1 MSSSPIDELRQNIFR
16 VRRRR
21 ALMLLL
27 REIGLALVFT
37 AVLFMAL
44 GLMETVFEFG
54 AAVRFGLFA
63 VLLAGVAAI
72 AVRFFRLQRR
82 IDADDQRIA
91 HYIEE
96 HIPELEQR
104 LITSMEFSGPAKAGQ
119 PSVLVEQ
126 LLADTQGQ
134 LQGLNLDRVVSGR
147 TAWPA
152 AGAAVLVIGCLVLAF
167 WNWADFS
174 RAGRRIILPW
184 AEGPDAAAA
193 AVGLAVEPGT
203 IRIQRDNDVLFVAR
217 IENASPQQVDLYF
230 QNDQAGWNR
239 VAMKREASELNYVY
253 LLPSVKK
260 EVAYYVDIGVKRSDQ
275 YHITVFERPRVEQV
289 AVEYEYPPYTGL
301 QNKSVENGGDVTAP
315 EGTRITVQATF
326 NKPVES
332 STLVFGDGTTVEL
345 KPDGSTAGG
354 SFIVRQDATYTIQAV
369 DTEQMQNEDTYEYF
383 VRAIPDEKPTVTVER
398 PGGDRR
404 VMSLEEVLIS
414 ARAQD
419 DYGLVKFDL
428 NYMVAGG
435 GQHDVAFL
443 DAPRRELNLA
453 VDGRTTLYLEDLAV
467 KPGDFILYYLTA
479 ADNNVLKGPAEVV
492 SDIYFL
498 EVVSTAEAF
507 RKAGQQ
513 AGGGGGGSGG
523 RGQSPSALVQN
534 QKNII
539 AGTWKLLRQNAEL
552 NPAQFAENVETLA
565 TSQRE
570 VLERTQLSLRRLLER
585 FSLSDKSYDRAVE
598 NLKQAVDH
606 MERAAA
612 ELTSR
617 QLEQALGPEQAA
629 LQAIMKAEAE
639 SRQTSIQVANN
650 RSAAGRGGD
659 QQQERQDL
667 MELFEM
673 EMGRLENRYELPQ
686 QAADAQQNNGR
697 EDTLAKL
704 RDLARRQERLNRG
717 QTDLARRQDRM
728 TDEQKKRR
736 LEQLRREQEE
746 LSRQAQELS
755 RQMSRLARSD
765 GMRQWSDRKR
775 QLEQATRQMQ
785 EAARSLGR
793 RESDNALAGGRQVLE
808 NLRNQE
814 REMSLEQQASI
825 SNLVDALSRKAQDLQ
840 SREKQIMRDLRGLQ
854 PEKEGGAQ
862 QPGAGVQPLEE
873 LKNVLSSKDELQR
886 DLSAA
891 ESMLRTLEK
900 KGRQEQ
906 PGIADRAGE
915 TRRSLQAEAI
925 ASRIEE
931 SRDMLQQ
938 GLLGPSMDTEK
949 KIDQS
954 IDRVS
959 KKLQNL
965 GRRTALSRE
974 EQLKQAL
981 ADAGSLRRELE
992 NLQKQI
998 QSLGQGKQD
1007 LTRAL
1012 PQSGEAQSPQPGSA
1026 ANEGGRARDSLQNG
1040 LQRSRRY
1047 AQGLVQ
1053 PWARGESW
1061 GIDARSIQRQLTRQ
1075 EIEDFLSQPDLWN
1088 RLLEPVRELES
1099 ALRAEADVN
1108 RIEDKIF
1115 SDPEDEVPARY
1126 RDQVDEYYRNLSQ
1139 VERNPMQQ

>member
-1 MSSSPIDELRQNIFR
+1 MNSNIDELRQNIFR

-44 GLMETVFEFG
+44 GLLETVFKFG
-54 AAVRFGLFA
+54 AAGRFGLFG

-72 AVRFFRLQRR
+72 GVRFFRLQRR
-82 IDADDQRIA
+82 IGSDDQRIA

-96 HIPELEQR
+96 HIPGLEQR

-134 LQGLNLDRVVSGR
+134 LQGFNLDRVVSGR

-152 AGAAVLVIGCLVLAF
+152 AGAAVLVIGCLVLAL

-203 IRIQRDNDVLFVAR
+203 IRIQRGNDVLFVAR
-217 IENASPQQVDLYF
+217 IENASPQQVDLYL

-239 VAMKREASELNYVY
+239 VAMKREGSEPTYVY

-260 EVAYYVDIGVKRSDQ
+260 EVAYYVDIGVKRSDR
-275 YHITVFERPRVEQV
+275 YRIAVFERPRVEQL
-289 AVEYEYPPYTGL
+289 AVGYEYPPYTGL

-315 EGTRITVQATF
+315 EGTRITLQATF
-326 NKPVES
+326 NKPVS
-332 STLVFGDGTTVEL
+332 NATLVFGDGTTVDFN
-345 KPDGSTAGG
+345 PDGNTAGG
-354 SFIVRQDATYTIQAV
+354 AFIIRKDATYTIKAV
-369 DTEQMQNEDTYEYF
+369 DAEQMQNEDAYEYF
-383 VRAIPDEKPTVTVER
+383 VRAIADEKPSVTVER

-419 DYGLVKFDL
+419 DYGLVKFGL

-435 GQHDVAFL
+435 GKHDVAFL
-443 DAPRRELNLA
+443 DAPRRELNLV
-453 VDGRTTLYLEDLAV
+453 VDGQTTLYLEDLAV

-479 ADNNVLKGPAEVV
+479 ADNNALKGPAEVV

-498 EVVSTAEAF
+498 EVISTAEEF
-507 RKAGQQ
+507 RRAGQQ

-565 TSQRE
+565 TSQRQ
-570 VLERTQLSLRRLLER
+570 VMERTQLSLQRLLER
-585 FSLSDKSYDRAVE
+585 FSLSDNSYDRAVE
-598 NLKQAVDH
+598 NLKRAVGH

-612 ELTSR
+612 ELTFR

-639 SRQTSIQVANN
+639 SRQTSIQVAKN

-659 QQQERQDL
+659 RQQERQDL

-686 QAADAQQNNGR
+686 QPADAQQNNGR

-717 QTDLARRQDRM
+717 QSDLARRLDRM

-746 LSRQAQELS
+746 LSRRAQELS

-765 GMRQWSDRKR
+765 GMRQWSDRQR
-775 QLEQATRQMQ
+775 RLEQTTRQMQ

-793 RESDNALAGGRQVLE
+793 REPDNALAGGRQALE
-808 NLRNQE
+808 NLRDQE

-854 PEKEGGAQ
+854 PGKEGGTQ
-862 QPGAGVQPLEE
+862 QRDGQPLEE
-873 LKNVLSSKDELQR
+873 IKDVLSGKDELQR
-886 DLSAA
+886 DLAAA
-891 ESMLRTLEK
+891 ESMLRTLER
-900 KGRQEQ
+900 KGRREQ
-906 PGIADRAGE
+906 PEIAGRAGE
-915 TRRSLQAEAI
+915 TRRSLQTEAI
-925 ASRIEE
+925 ASRIEK
-931 SRDMLQQ
+931 SREMLQQ

-959 KKLQNL
+959 KNLQNL
-965 GRRTALSRE
+965 GRRTVRSRE
-974 EQLKQAL
+974 EQLRQAL
-981 ADAGSLRRELE
+981 ADAESLRRELE

-998 QSLGQGKQD
+998 QTLGQGNRD
-1007 LTRAL
+1007 VTRAL
-1012 PQSGEAQSPQPGSA
+1012 PQLGEGQNPQPGSA
-1026 ANEGGRARDSLQNG
+1026 ANEGGKARERLQQG

-1061 GIDARSIQRQLTRQ
+1061 GVDARSIQRRLTRQ
-1075 EIEDFLSQPDLWN
+1075 EIQDFLSQPDLWQK
-1088 RLLEPVRELES
+1088 LLEPVRELES
-1099 ALRAEADVN
+1099 ALRAEADVS
-1108 RIEDKIF
+1108 RLEDKIF
-1115 SDPEDEVPARY
+1115 SDPEETIPARY
-1126 RDQVDEYYRNLSQ
+1126 RDQVDEYYRDLSRVHRDSELQ
-1139 VERNPMQQ
+1139 